1 MAARGPMISWT
12 AMHRRHHERADHP
25 GDMHS
30 PNMHGQTPYGRLRGW
45 LHAHITWMIKHE
57 YPNVVHY
64 VPDLLADKPVVKAD
78 RMYHVWIVL
87 GLALPAALGG
97 ALTQSWMGALT
108 GFLWGGVVRLFVVE
122 QSVSALN
129 SFLHMFGMRP
139 FKMRD
144 NHSHN
149 SVLLGI
155 LTWGEGW
162 HNNHHA
168 FPYAASFGLKW
179 YEIDSGYWVILALEA
194 VGLVWDVKRPHPDRI
209 EARRV
214 SLEQG
219 LALEKSGA
227 EAT

>member
-1 MAARGPMISWT
+1 
-12 AMHRRHHERADHP
+12 
-25 GDMHS
+25 
-30 PNMHGQTPYGRLRGW
+30 
-45 LHAHITWMIKHE
+45 MIKHE

-78 RMYHVWIVL
+78 RMYNVWIVL
-87 GLALPAALGG
+87 GLAIPGVVGG
-97 ALTQSWMGALT
+97 AITQSWMGALT

-129 SFLHMFGMRP
+129 SFLHMFGSRR
-139 FKMRD
+139 FKMPD

-168 FPYAASFGLKW
+168 FPYAASFGLRW
-179 YEIDSGYWVILALEA
+179 YELDPGYWVILVLEA
-194 VGLVWDVKRPHPDRI
+194 AGLVWDVKRPKPDRI
-209 EARRV
+209 EARRL

-219 LALEKSGA
+219 LALEKRAA
-227 EAT
+227 EAS